1 MNDIKQCIHVMGEG
15 QTLQIDFSGEA
26 QVEKEVEP
34 AQLKEALQKIQ
45 PLFPK
50 VPSLLGQVKP
60 ASSAIL

>member
-45 PLFPK
+45 PGETLIVRFENEE
-50 VPSLLGQVKP
+50 S
-60 ASSAIL
+60 